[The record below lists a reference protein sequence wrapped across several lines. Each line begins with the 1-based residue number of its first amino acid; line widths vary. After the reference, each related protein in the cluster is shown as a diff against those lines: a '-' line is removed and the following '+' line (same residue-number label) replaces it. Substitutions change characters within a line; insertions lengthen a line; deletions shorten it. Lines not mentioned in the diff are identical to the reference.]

1 MAGDDNIKT
10 VQRIYEAF
18 GRGDLGTILDAL
30 TDDVDWATDTSTSVA
45 PWYGPRTGKDE
56 VTAFFEAF
64 GATME
69 VDEFTPLTYAANVT
83 EVFSVVRIRTRSR
96 AGGKAL
102 AMNLH
107 HWFVFTDGKIS
118 FYRGTEDTAQV
129 QAVLAG

>member
-1 MAGDDNIKT
+1 MAGDENIKT
-10 VQRIYEAF
+10 IQRVYEAF

-30 TDDVDWATDTSTSVA
+30 TDDVDWAADTSTSSA
-45 PWYGPRTGKDE
+45 PWYGPRKGKDA
-56 VTAFFEAF
+56 VTAFFESF

-69 VDEFTPLTYAANVT
+69 VDEFTPLTFAANDT
-83 EVFSVVRIRTRSR
+83 EVFSIVRIRTRSR
-96 AGGKAL
+96 ANGKPV